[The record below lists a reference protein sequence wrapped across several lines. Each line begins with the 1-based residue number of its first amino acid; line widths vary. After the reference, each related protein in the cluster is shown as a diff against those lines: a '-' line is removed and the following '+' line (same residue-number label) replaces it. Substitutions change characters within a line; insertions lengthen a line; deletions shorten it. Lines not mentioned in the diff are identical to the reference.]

1 MRGAKN
7 YRRRPSTTNEID
19 YTRLQLSDET
29 QHPTWALD
37 YGKGNGRGEIVD
49 AAFAAAAVALLG
61 LLLSEPVSL
70 VLTCQ
75 TSAVMRVSR
84 QIYIVGIK

>member
-1 MRGAKN
+1 MPSMHRVKN
-7 YRRRPSTTNEID
+7 RQHASTAVRPHATL
-19 YTRLQLSDET
+19 TR
-29 QHPTWALD
+29 ALD
-37 YGKGNGRGEIVD
+37 YGKGNGGGEIVD

>member
-1 MRGAKN
+1 MREAKN
-7 YRRRPSTTNEID
+7 YRCRPSTTNEID

-61 LLLSEPVSL
+61 LPLSEPVSL
-70 VLTCQ
+70 ALTCQ
-75 TSAVMRVSR
+75 RSAVMLVKDS
-84 QIYIVGIK
+84 VL